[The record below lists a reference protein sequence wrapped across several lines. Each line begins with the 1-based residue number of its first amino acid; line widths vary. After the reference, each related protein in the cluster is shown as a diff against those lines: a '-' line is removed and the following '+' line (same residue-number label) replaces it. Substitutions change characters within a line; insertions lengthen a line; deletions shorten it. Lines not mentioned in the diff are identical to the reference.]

1 MAKLFCGYFLYVVL
15 CCGFKCV
22 MFNLYAFYLC
32 VNFYLSQ
39 KLDRLIRKL
48 VLPYSKNF
56 SDIFEKLFSSFENIL
71 SRLENILSRHE
82 IILSRRENTFLNNG
96 KQFFLYANVSL

>member
-1 MAKLFCGYFLYVVL
+1 
-15 CCGFKCV
+15 

-32 VNFYLSQ
+32 VNFHLSQ

-71 SRLENILSRHE
+71 SSFENILSRLENILSRHE
-82 IILSRRENTFLNNG
+82 IILSRRENTF
-96 KQFFLYANVSL
+96 FE

>member
-22 MFNLYAFYLC
+22 MFIYLC
-32 VNFYLSQ
+32 VTFHLSQ

-96 KQFFLYANVSL
+96 KQFFLYANVNL

>member
-1 MAKLFCGYFLYVVL
+1 
-15 CCGFKCV
+15 

-32 VNFYLSQ
+32 VNFHLSQ

-71 SRLENILSRHE
+71 SRLENILSCHE
-82 IILSRRENTFLNNG
+82 NILSSLENTLSRLENSFTPLQRRFIERA
-96 KQFFLYANVSL
+96 KRVC